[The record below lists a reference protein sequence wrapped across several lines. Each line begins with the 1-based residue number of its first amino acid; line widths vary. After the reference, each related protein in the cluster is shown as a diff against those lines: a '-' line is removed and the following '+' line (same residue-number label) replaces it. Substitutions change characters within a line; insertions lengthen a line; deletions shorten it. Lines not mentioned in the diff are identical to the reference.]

1 MDNEPTKPHIIIE
14 SKLIVLNSSD
24 ATKLNGG
31 MNSNVVFEF
40 NDVMLKSNDI
50 VYTTL
55 AVLDAEIPA
64 SYYNVNSINNTTSIT
79 RNSVNYNIV
88 VSPGNYNV
96 LQFITE
102 FKSRYTIATS
112 GTLAMSFDAIT
123 GKLSIQD
130 TAFDLTINDNLSS
143 SYILLGAVKG
153 TSPTFSKTA
162 TPMNSFDSLA
172 NFLGITRIKLLS
184 DTLVSRNIDSNNMTT
199 TTVIDTLGASAGD
212 FGLTVYN
219 SLGRE
224 TLLLAKRIQEIDI
237 QVKDQFNNFIDFN
250 FTNWNIS
257 LILNIHRQ
265 SGNNTGDGVINYQ
278 KLQKIMR
285 AEDILDMNKKERDDE
300 LDRISKMTDDDIL
313 AESLNP

>member
-1 MDNEPTKPHIIIE
+1 MDNEPTKPHIIVE

-31 MNSNVVFEF
+31 MNSNVIFEF

-64 SYYNVNSINNTTSIT
+64 SYYNVNSSNNTTSIT
-79 RNSVNYNIV
+79 RNSVTYDIV
-88 VSPGNYNV
+88 ASPGNYNV

-102 FKSRYTIATS
+102 FTSDYETKTS
-112 GTLAMSFDAIT
+112 GTLIMTFDSIT
-123 GKLSIQD
+123 GKISIRD
-130 TAFDLTINDNLSS
+130 ADFDLTINENLST

-153 TSPTFSKTA
+153 TSPTFSKTVS
-162 TPMNSFDSLA
+162 NSFDSLA
-172 NFLGITRIKLLS
+172 NFLGVTRIKLLS

-237 QVKDQFNNFIDFN
+237 QIKDQFNNFIDFN
-250 FTNWNIS
+250 FTNWNIT

-278 KLQKIMR
+278 KLQKIIR
-285 AEDILDMNKKERDDE
+285 AEDILDMNKKERDAE
-300 LDRISKMTDDDIL
+300 LNRIDKLTDDDIL
-313 AESLNP
+313 AEAL